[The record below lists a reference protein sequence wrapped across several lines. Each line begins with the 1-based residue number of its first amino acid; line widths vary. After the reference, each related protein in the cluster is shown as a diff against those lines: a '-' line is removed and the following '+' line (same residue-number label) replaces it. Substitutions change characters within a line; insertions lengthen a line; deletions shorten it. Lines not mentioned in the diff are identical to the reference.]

1 MNLLDEIVD
10 LLSDKKGSLTDALLK
25 TKVLM
30 HRIGHKE
37 LAEWVN
43 DELNGYP
50 KDRRVPSYRII
61 GSRVVGHIQNIRM
74 IYGSQP
80 LPTGHLPE
88 EIQKYLHEHEMR
100 DSISVLEQFTTD
112 PDKHLTMPLGPEF
125 YSPISQALEGAWVQ
139 KAWIQMEPTQIMHGL
154 TEIRSRL
161 LDFVLDLQDKLGDVE
176 DSEVKNVA
184 KNIDAPTM
192 FQHTVF
198 GDNTTI
204 VVGNQNAT
212 TVKNIVKRGD
222 FASLAAA
229 LKLNGVGDV
238 DIGALQTAIDQDKV
252 SINVEKKELGPAV
265 KGWMARMMSKAID
278 ASWQIELG
286 VAAGLITEALRSYY
300 FS

>member
-1 MNLLDEIVD
+1 MKLLDEIVD
-10 LLSDKKGSLTDALLK
+10 LLSDKRGSLTDALLK

-37 LAEWVN
+37 LAQWVK

-50 KDRRVPSYRII
+50 TDKPVPSYRIV
-61 GSRVVGHIQNIRM
+61 GSRVVGNIQNMRM
-74 IYGSQP
+74 IYGNQP

-88 EIQKYLHEHEMR
+88 EMQKYLHEHEMR
-100 DSISVLEQFTTD
+100 ESISVLEQFTTD
-112 PDKHLTMPLGPEF
+112 PDKHLTMPLGPEL
-125 YSPISQALEGAWVQ
+125 YGPISQAFDGAWVQ

-161 LDFVLDLQDKLGDVE
+161 LDFVLGLQEKLGDIE

-184 KNIDAPTM
+184 QNIDAPTM

-204 VVGNQNAT
+204 VVGNQNST
-212 TVKNIVKRGD
+212 TVKNMVKRGD

-229 LKLNGVGDV
+229 LKINGVGDN
-238 DIGALQTAIDQDKV
+238 DIAALQTAIDQE
-252 SINVEKKELGPAV
+252 SKELGPAV
-265 KGWMARMMSKAID
+265 KGWMSRMMSKAID

-286 VAAGLITEALRSYY
+286 VAAGLITEALKSYY